1 MVFLEVNMFRSL
13 RLLSRRTRWEHLFNT
28 AVSAL
33 VLLCFLAC
41 NADFKPSFKAS
52 ITDASMKSR
61 VSHVIDAQ
69 IDNVKEYLDED
80 LQAEIDGT
88 SRGSGGRLSGSE
100 IVDRTLGEAAGR
112 DYLDF
117 CYAVDYTHSTGD
129 VDAVM
134 DTAKSVLPEKDYNEL
149 VERTGE
155 VEKTIMLKGEDIARG
170 IPLNQ
175 QAAFYKDLKILVTR
189 AIVLLVAGVVYACI
203 PTVVFWGKV
212 SAACAISV
220 GAGLVA
226 ISIMSLYE
234 YFRFGTG
241 EGQTFEEWF
250 KSLLSIPQADF
261 ALTTAVTAITESM
274 GVSPVVTGIII
285 CVFALY
291 NIVDLTRTMI
301 KTYNFDA

>member
-1 MVFLEVNMFRSL
+1 MIRPFKLM
-13 RLLSRRTRWEHLFNT
+13 SRRARWEYLLNM
-28 AVSAL
+28 AVCTL
-33 VLLCFLAC
+33 VLMCFLAC
-41 NADFKPSFKAS
+41 NANYKPSFKAS
-52 ITDASMKSR
+52 ITDANMKQR

-69 IDNVKEYLDED
+69 IDNVKDYLDED
-80 LQAEIDGT
+80 LQAEIEGS
-88 SRGSGGRLSGSE
+88 SRGGRLSGSE
-100 IVDRTLGEAAGR
+100 IVDRTLTESGGR

-117 CYAVDYTHSTGD
+117 CYAIDYTQTTGD

-134 DTAKSVLPEKDYNEL
+134 DTAKSVLPAKDYNEL
-149 VERTGE
+149 VERAQE
-155 VEKTIMLKGEDIARG
+155 VERSIIARG
-170 IPLNQ
+170 EEI
-175 QAAFYKDLKILVTR
+175 TR

-241 EGQTFEEWF
+241 EGETFEDWF
-250 KSLLSIPQADF
+250 KELLKIPQADF
-261 ALTTAVTAITESM
+261 ALTTAVTSITEAM

-291 NIVDLTRTMI
+291 NIVDLARTMI

>member
-1 MVFLEVNMFRSL
+1 MTRPIRF
-13 RLLSRRTRWEHLFNT
+13 LSRRARWNHLFNA
-28 AVSAL
+28 AVC
-33 VLLCFLAC
+33 VLLLFCFLAC
-41 NADFKPSFKAS
+41 NVNYKPSFKAS
-52 ITDASMKSR
+52 ITDAGMKSR
-61 VSHVIDAQ
+61 VSHIIDAQ
-69 IDNVKEYLDED
+69 IDNIKEYLDED
-80 LQAEIDGT
+80 LQAEIDGA
-88 SRGSGGRLSGSE
+88 SRGSDGRLSGSE
-100 IVDRTLGEAAGR
+100 IVDLTLTESGGR

-117 CYAVDYTHSTGD
+117 CYAIDYTQASGD

-134 DTAKSVLPEKDYNEL
+134 ETARSILPAEEYSELAERANE
-149 VERTGE
+149 VERS
-155 VEKTIMLKGEDIARG
+155 IMLRGEEAAKD

-175 QAAFYKDLKILVTR
+175 QAAFYKDLKVLVTR
-189 AIVLLVAGVVYACI
+189 AVVLLVAGVVYACI

-241 EGQTFEEWF
+241 EGETFEDWF
-250 KSLLSIPQADF
+250 KGLLEIPQADF
-261 ALTTAVTAITESM
+261 ALTTTVTAITEAM
-274 GVSPVVTGIII
+274 GVSPVVTGLII

-291 NIVDLTRTMI
+291 NIVDLARAMI

>member
-1 MVFLEVNMFRSL
+1 MTGPSRF
-13 RLLSRRTRWEHLFNT
+13 LSRRLGWERLYNT
-28 AVSAL
+28 TVCAL
-33 VLLCFLAC
+33 ILLCFLAC
-41 NADFKPSFKAS
+41 NVNYKPSFKDS
-52 ITDASMKSR
+52 ITDAGMKSR

-80 LQAEIDGT
+80 LQAEIDGS

-100 IVDRTLGEAAGR
+100 IVDLTLGESTGR

-117 CYAVDYTHSTGD
+117 CYAVDYTQGSGD

-134 DTAKSVLPEKDYNEL
+134 DTARSVLPAKDYNEL
-149 VERTGE
+149 VERTQE
-155 VEKTIMLKGEDIARG
+155 VEKAIMLKGEEVARG

-241 EGQTFEEWF
+241 EGQSFEDWF
-250 KSLLSIPQADF
+250 KGLLAIPQADF
-261 ALTTAVTAITESM
+261 ALTTAITAITEAM

-285 CVFALY
+285 CIFALY
-291 NIVDLTRTMI
+291 NIVDLVRAMI

>member
-1 MVFLEVNMFRSL
+1 MTRPF
-13 RLLSRRTRWEHLFNT
+13 RLLSCRSKWDRLLNT
-28 AVSAL
+28 AVCMI
-33 VLLCFLAC
+33 VLICFLAC
-41 NADFKPSFKAS
+41 NANYKPSFKAS
-52 ITDASMKSR
+52 ITDANMKER

-69 IDNVKEYLDED
+69 IDNVKDYLDED
-80 LQAEIDGT
+80 LQSEIEGS
-88 SRGSGGRLSGSE
+88 SRGGRLSGSE
-100 IVDRTLGEAAGR
+100 IVERTLTESGGR

-117 CYAVDYTHSTGD
+117 CYAIDYTQATGD

-134 DTAKSVLPEKDYNEL
+134 DTARSVLPAEEYRDL
-149 VERTGE
+149 VERTQE
-155 VEKTIMLKGEDIARG
+155 VERSIMAKGQEFARD

-203 PTVVFWGKV
+203 PAVVLWGKV

-241 EGQTFEEWF
+241 EGETFENWF
-250 KSLLSIPQADF
+250 KELLKIPQADF
-261 ALTTAVTAITESM
+261 ALTTAVTSITEAM

-291 NIVDLTRTMI
+291 NIVDLARTMM

>member
-1 MVFLEVNMFRSL
+1 
-13 RLLSRRTRWEHLFNT
+13 
-28 AVSAL
+28 
-33 VLLCFLAC
+33 
-41 NADFKPSFKAS
+41 
-52 ITDASMKSR
+52 MKSR

-69 IDNVKEYLDED
+69 IDNVKEFLDEE
-80 LQAEIDGT
+80 LQAEIDGI
-88 SRGSGGRLSGSE
+88 SKGSGGRLSGSE
-100 IVDRTLGEAAGR
+100 IVDLTLAETGGR

-117 CYAVDYTHSTGD
+117 CYAVDYTQTTGD

-134 DTAKSVLPEKDYNEL
+134 DTAKSILPTKDYNEL
-149 VERTGE
+149 VERTRE
-155 VEKTIMLKGEDIARG
+155 VERAIMLRGEEASKD

-241 EGQTFEEWF
+241 EGETFEDWF
-250 KSLLSIPQADF
+250 KGLLAVPQADF
-261 ALTTAVTAITESM
+261 ALTTAITAITESM

-291 NIVDLTRTMI
+291 NVVDLTRTMM

>member
-1 MVFLEVNMFRSL
+1 MSKPF
-13 RLLSRRTRWEHLFNT
+13 RLLSRRARWEHLFNLS
-28 AVSAL
+28 VCLFVL
-33 VLLCFLAC
+33 VCFLAC
-41 NADFKPSFKAS
+41 NANYKPSFKAS

-61 VSHVIDAQ
+61 VSRVIDAQ
-69 IDNVKEYLDED
+69 IDNVREYLDED
-80 LQAEIDGT
+80 LQAEIDGV

-100 IVDRTLGEAAGR
+100 IVDLTLAESGGR

-117 CYAVDYTHSTGD
+117 CYAIDYTQSTGD

-134 DTAKSVLPEKDYNEL
+134 DTARSVLPAREYHEL
-149 VERTGE
+149 VERTQE
-155 VEKTIMLKGEDIARG
+155 VERSIMLRGEKIARD

-175 QAAFYKDLKILVTR
+175 QSAFYKDLKILVTR
-189 AIVLLVAGVVYACI
+189 AIVLLVAGVVYACM

-241 EGQTFEEWF
+241 EGKTFEDWF
-250 KSLLSIPQADF
+250 KDLLKIPQADF
-261 ALTTAVTAITESM
+261 ALTTTVTSITEAM
-274 GVSPVVTGIII
+274 GVSPVVSGIIV

-291 NIVDLTRTMI
+291 NIVDLARAMI